1 MSITNLCRNIRRQIQ
16 DSIACK
22 SAMFHAFDLPL
33 TAKQF
38 KLVEDLADGN
48 NNSWR
53 FSLTRENGE
62 IIVGFEHT
70 NGNRITFNLG
80 DAITDLPEW
89 LGEEFNIVTSEFGYA
104 IQDTFPRM
112 SMMENIEPD
121 GLNIVCLISLDSIW
135 IVTNASWVLR
145 MTGGSTEEFF
155 MLTDYLQLPNNC
167 SHIGGEAIVRANGR
181 ITTDAIAAVD
191 FKTASMAKTVL
202 GRAGRSRPQGDLIV
216 YFSEESC
223 AAEGY
228 NSMGDTTLELG
239 PIGGNRQIEAYNS
252 ELTDERIIPV
262 KFNYPFYFRKL
273 FSSKEGILTD
283 NNVEIKTS
291 KVSYGTTEHGK
302 PHVKV
307 TMANATVE
315 FVKQT
320 EENVFRRPDFEM
332 PELKLGNNKPAKK
345 TQTSPEVPK
354 VESTKI
360 AFSELVEE
368 GNIIVP
374 EGYEENLKDWFDAY
388 IESNDANNDPRTW
401 FTSYMMKCAREG
413 TPIRI
418 SDRDAYREVT
428 NAYKNQE

>member
-1 MSITNLCRNIRRQIQ
+1 
-16 DSIACK
+16 
-22 SAMFHAFDLPL
+22 MFHAFDLPL

-38 KLVEDLADGN
+38 NLIESLAENN

-53 FSLTRENGE
+53 FSLSRENGV

-70 NGNRITFNLG
+70 NGNRITFNLK
-80 DAITDLPEW
+80 DFDYSQLPEW
-89 LGEEFNIVTSEFGYA
+89 LGEEFNIVTEEFGYA

-112 SMMENIEPD
+112 NIHRMNNRLEE
-121 GLNIVCLISLDSIW
+121 GLSVVCVVSLDSLW
-135 IVTNASWVLR
+135 ILTNASWVFR
-145 MTGGSTEEFF
+145 HTGD
-155 MLTDYLQLPNNC
+155 LTDSRPLSDYLDLGSNSSNM
-167 SHIGGEAIVRANGR
+167 GGTAIVRASGR
-181 ITTDAIAAVD
+181 ITTDAIASVD
-191 FKTASMAKTVL
+191 FKSASMAKTVL

-228 NSMGDTTLELG
+228 NSQGDTTLELG

-252 ELTDERIIPV
+252 ELTEQRIIPV

-283 NNVEIKTS
+283 YNVVLNQC
-291 KVSYGTTEHGK
+291 KVSYGTTEHSK
-302 PHVKV
+302 PHTKV
-307 TMANATVE
+307 EMPTMTVE

-320 EENVFRRPDFEM
+320 EDNVFQRPDFEM
-332 PELKLGNNKPAKK
+332 PELKLGKSKSAKK
-345 TQTSPEVPK
+345 TNTSPKEPK

-360 AFSELVEE
+360 TFSELVEE
-368 GNIIVP
+368 GNVIVP

-388 IESNDANNDPRTW
+388 IESNDANTDPRTW
-401 FTSYMMKCAREG
+401 FTSYMMKCARQG
-413 TPIRI
+413 TPIRV

-428 NAYKNQE
+428 NTYKNQE